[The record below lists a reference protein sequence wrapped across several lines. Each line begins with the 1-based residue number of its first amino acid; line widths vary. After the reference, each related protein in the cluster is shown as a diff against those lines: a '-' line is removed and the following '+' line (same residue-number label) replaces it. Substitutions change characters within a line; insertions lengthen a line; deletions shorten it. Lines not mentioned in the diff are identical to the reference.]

1 MAYTRKSNFSREIC
15 SRRAYNVSVASMM
28 ETWVR
33 DLRATRLH
41 PLYEAFTAYHARGD
55 IVPMPEI
62 FADRERQRLSEYL
75 NILV

>member
-1 MAYTRKSNFSREIC
+1 
-15 SRRAYNVSVASMM
+15 MM